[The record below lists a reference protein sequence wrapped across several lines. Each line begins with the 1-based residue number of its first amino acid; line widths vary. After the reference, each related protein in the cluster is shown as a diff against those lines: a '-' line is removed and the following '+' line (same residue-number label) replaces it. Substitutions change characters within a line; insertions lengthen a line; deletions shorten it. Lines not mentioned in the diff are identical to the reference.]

1 MRRIFF
7 SAAAIA
13 ALWVGSGT
21 QSSKAQ
27 WVVVDPTNLVENIIS
42 ALQNTQTVLNQI
54 TQISHEV
61 QSLAYQSQNLQ
72 SMPPSVSN
80 NVVGQY
86 TTQFGKLV
94 TAMQSINGI
103 AQNVATLTGQYN
115 ATYPNTAL
123 SQGPL
128 SNANVMSQLTAWL
141 NQSRSVYQG
150 AYNTQA
156 QVIASMPADTANI
169 RTLLQTSGSSQGAL
183 DAIETGNQINGQ
195 VAAQLMKMNSQMAT
209 TNQAQLNWIAQQTQ
223 MIAQAQKTSQS
234 AMVGYTA
241 ASTAAVNPTYDR
253 FH

>member
-1 MRRIFF
+1 MKRVLF
-7 SAAAIA
+7 SALAIA
-13 ALWVGSGT
+13 ALWSGSGIQT
-21 QSSKAQ
+21 SRAQ

-61 QSLAYQSQNLQ
+61 QSLSYQAQNLQ
-72 SMPPSVSN
+72 GMPPSVSSS
-80 NVVGQY
+80 VVGQY
-86 TTQFGKLV
+86 TTQFGNLV
-94 TAMQSINGI
+94 SAMANINGI
-103 AQNVATLTGQYN
+103 AQNVAKLTGQYN

-123 SQGPL
+123 AQGPL
-128 SNANVMSQLTAWL
+128 SNANVMSQLTTWL

-156 QVIASMPADTANI
+156 QVMASMPADTANV

-183 DAIETGNQINGQ
+183 DAIQTGNQINGQ

-241 ASTAAVNPTYDR
+241 PSTATVNLTYDR

>member
-1 MRRIFF
+1 MKQAFF
-7 SAAAIA
+7 SAMAII
-13 ALWVGSGT
+13 ALWAGSSIEPT
-21 QSSKAQ
+21 KAQ
-27 WVVVDPTNLVENIIS
+27 WVVLDPTNLVENIIS

-61 QSLAYQSQNLQ
+61 QSLAYQAQNLQ
-72 SMPPSVSN
+72 SMPASVSN
-80 NVVGQY
+80 SVIGQY
-86 TTQFGKLV
+86 TTQFGQLV
-94 TAMQSINGI
+94 AAMQSINGI

-115 ATYPNTAL
+115 ATFPNTAL
-123 SQGPL
+123 AQGPL
-128 SNANVMSQLTAWL
+128 SNANIMSQLTTWL

-156 QVIASMPADTANI
+156 QVMASLPADSTNVQ
-169 RTLLQTSGSSQGAL
+169 TLLRTSGSSQGAL

-223 MIAQAQKTSQS
+223 MIAQAQKTSQN

-241 ASTAAVNPTYDR
+241 PSTAAANLTYDR

>member
-1 MRRIFF
+1 MRRILF
-7 SAAAIA
+7 SALAIA
-13 ALWVGSGT
+13 ALWTGST
-21 QSSKAQ
+21 IQSSRAQ

-61 QSLAYQSQNLQ
+61 QSLSYQAQNLQ
-72 SMPPSVSN
+72 DMPPSVASS
-80 NVVGQY
+80 VVGQY
-86 TTQFGKLV
+86 TTQFGSLV
-94 TAMQSINGI
+94 SAMASINGI
-103 AQNVATLTGQYN
+103 AQNVAKLTGQYN

-123 SQGPL
+123 AQGPL
-128 SNANVMSQLTAWL
+128 SNANVMSQLTTWL

-156 QVIASMPADTANI
+156 QVMASLPADTANV
-169 RTLLQTSGSSQGAL
+169 RTLLQTSGTSQGAL
-183 DAIETGNQINGQ
+183 DAIQTGNQINGQ

-223 MIAQAQKTSQS
+223 MIAQAQAASQNL
-234 AMVGYTA
+234 AVGYSAKA
-241 ASTAAVNPTYDR
+241 APTVNLTYDR